1 MTDTNQQ
8 LMEALDTRVEQ
19 RNDRRDFF
27 KAALGAAAV
36 AGAGAAA
43 VSLGG
48 LASAQTALVDT
59 DYLNFIL
66 NIEYLQAQYYSY
78 AVNGAGLAASRTG
91 GATAAGASGPGT
103 TIGGT
108 QVSFTDPVVAAFA
121 SEFAR
126 DQIAHIDYLR
136 SQLGAATVAMP
147 AIDVGGTNP
156 TGAFSKIARS
166 AGLVGAGAAFNPYAN
181 DTNFLLGAFI
191 LEDVVVTAYK
201 GLIPLIASPAYINA
215 VFGLLATEAYQ
226 AGAIRTTLYAKG
238 LQTQAD
244 ALSGAR
250 DKLNS
255 TTAAQD
261 RDQGISASQGI
272 PVTSG
277 ATIASNITPLD
288 GNGLAYS
295 RSAGQVLNILY
306 LDPTSV
312 SLGGFFPSGVNCA
325 IRTSSTS
332 ATPAT

>member
-8 LMEALDTRVEQ
+8 LMEALDARVEQ

-48 LASAQTALVDT
+48 LASAQTAPVDA

-78 AVNGAGLAASRTG
+78 AVNGTGLAASRTG
-91 GATAAGASGPGT
+91 GVGTVGAVT
-103 TIGGT
+103 GGT

-136 SQLGAATVAMP
+136 SQLGAVTVAMP
-147 AIDVGGTNP
+147 AIDIGGTNP
-156 TGAFSKIARS
+156 AGAFSTIARS
-166 AGLVGAGAAFNPYAN
+166 AGLVAAGAAFNPYAN

-201 GLIPLIASPAYINA
+201 GLIPLIASPAYINS

-226 AGAIRTTLYAKG
+226 AAAIRTTLYAKG
-238 LQTQAD
+238 LQAQAD

-295 RSAGQVLNILY
+295 RNAGQVLNILY
-306 LDPTSV
+306 LNPASV
-312 SLGGFFPSGVNCA
+312 AQGGFFPSGVSGT
-325 IRTSSTS
+325 IKTSSTS